1 MKERNFEHNPAGLQP
16 IPAAQEMTDPATRA
30 VFPGPERIDLL
41 ALRVGRGQKEAMRRL
56 ILLLAI
62 LCPPLVRSE
71 LPPSAYER
79 MQGAATEALEIEIL
93 RVDIEPG
100 EAAGTQNVHLMA
112 LVNKVTRAA
121 SVKEGDLIKI
131 DYTVKSHEKGWTGP
145 GEIPILEEKEKTIAY
160 LVKDPASDIFH
171 PAAGAMSFRNF

>member
-1 MKERNFEHNPAGLQP
+1 MPPRRILR
-16 IPAAQEMTDPATRA
+16 AQ
-30 VFPGPERIDLL
+30 GSLICRIDLL
-41 ALRVGRGQKEAMRRL
+41 ALWGRRGQKEAMRRL

-62 LCPPLVRSE
+62 LCPALLHAE

-79 MQGAATEALEIEIL
+79 MQKAATEAVDIEVI

-100 EAAGTQNVHLMA
+100 EATGSQNIHLTA
-112 LVNKVTRAA
+112 LVNKVTRTAN
-121 SVKEGDLIKI
+121 VKEGDLLKI
-131 DYTVKSHEKGWTGP
+131 DYTVTGHEKGWAGP

-160 LVKDPASDIFH
+160 LVKDPLADTFH

>member
-1 MKERNFEHNPAGLQP
+1 
-16 IPAAQEMTDPATRA
+16 
-30 VFPGPERIDLL
+30 
-41 ALRVGRGQKEAMRRL
+41 MRRL

-62 LCPPLVRSE
+62 LCPPLIQAE

-79 MQGAATEALEIEIL
+79 MQKAATEAVDIEVL

-100 EAAGTQNVHLMA
+100 EAAGTQNIHLTA
-112 LVNKVTRAA
+112 LVNKITRTAN
-121 SVKEGDLIKI
+121 VKEGDLIKI
-131 DYTVKSHEKGWTGP
+131 DYKVTGHDKGWTGP

-160 LVKDPASDIFH
+160 LVKDPAAEIFH

>member
-1 MKERNFEHNPAGLQP
+1 MKHVDFERKRNRLQP
-16 IPAAQEMTDPATRA
+16 RTAPNARSRGIIRA
-30 VFPGPERIDLL
+30 IDLL
-41 ALRVGRGQKEAMRRL
+41 ALPARSSQKEAMRRL

-62 LCPPLVRSE
+62 LCPVLIRAE

-79 MQGAATEALEIEIL
+79 MQKAATEAVEIEVL

-100 EAAGTQNVHLMA
+100 EAPGSQNLHITA

-121 SVKEGDLIKI
+121 NVKENDLIKI
-131 DYTVKSHEKGWTGP
+131 QYTVTAHEKGWAGP
-145 GEIPILEEKEKTIAY
+145 GEIPILEEKQKTLAY
-160 LVKDPASDIFH
+160 LAKDPSTEDFH